1 MDEFACHQRS
11 LELACTDM
19 FRQKGTLNE
28 EHALAMS
35 LCIFCLSIRETGGV
49 PSRACCSND
58 LEPGAAFSTRIQ
70 SWQLNAKQLCAV
82 LEKGQ
87 NIRNVPLLPTHLSWE
102 TPAGVGRFSIRTVG
116 AAWPKPW
123 RVATSA
129 TPPGAISP
137 PRPEFRV
144 ARSLPPH
151 CRCKPKELFWV

>member
-35 LCIFCLSIRETGGV
+35 PCTFCLSIRETGGV

-58 LEPGAAFSTRIQ
+58 LEPGAAVSTRIQ
-70 SWQLNAKQLCAV
+70 SWQLNSKKLCAV

-87 NIRNVPLLPTHLSWE
+87 NIRNVLLLPTRGNQRNS
-102 TPAGVGRFSIRTVG
+102 TRCNKSTAARVPRGSIPS
-116 AAWPKPW
+116 AALQVRAR
-123 RVATSA
+123 RV
-129 TPPGAISP
+129 I
-137 PRPEFRV
+137 
-144 ARSLPPH
+144 
-151 CRCKPKELFWV
+151 WV